1 MYPRASST
9 LCALACAISLGLGS
23 AGALARESRAASPL
37 EREPRVLIVQG
48 QARDWVRRVQG
59 QLSDLPASIETAAA
73 ASQHHV
79 ALTRDELRARL
90 EWLAAQRD
98 AALVASIV
106 QLGTPLGERTQ
117 VAIWFSGS
125 ELLYTRVLAEDWDRL
140 SAADRSGALEL
151 AALSVRS
158 AVRALTLDPAEI
170 EAFVEPELE
179 SPALLGAATPER
191 SDLQPSASAMS
202 SEGVSSAAIS
212 AHAISPEGVS
222 SEQASVAKVSVAAA
236 SADPLADPSVVVRSV
251 MQPSSARVH
260 DSVADTASASDT
272 SAPLELRW
280 SSELGMVGSMQ
291 GEPALGSVAL
301 QAGLGL
307 ASGAWGLSVLGQLGL
322 PTTSS
327 LGPAQV
333 ELQRYALLAEFGY
346 SGWNAGA
353 WQFGP
358 LLRGGLTLTE
368 RETHS
373 DSPALTASDSA
384 WQGSL
389 LLGAGWS
396 SEYRWSERL
405 GFFLRAVVDWQASPA
420 TYAVRTTTDEPV
432 VSAEAWAVQP
442 SVALGG
448 NWHW

>member
-1 MYPRASST
+1 MSPRTSST
-9 LCALACAISLGLGS
+9 LYAVACAVSLGLGAAEAPAS
-23 AGALARESRAASPL
+23 ETRAASAL
-37 EREPRVLIVQG
+37 EGEPHVLIVQG

-59 QLSDLPASIETAAA
+59 QLSDLPASIEAVAAA
-73 ASQHHV
+73 PAQHHV
-79 ALTRDELRARL
+79 ALSRDELRARL

-106 QLGTPLGERTQ
+106 QLDSPMGERTV

-125 ELLYTRVLAEDWDRL
+125 ELFYTRVLAADWEHL

-158 AVRALTLDPAEI
+158 AVRALTLDPEEI
-170 EAFVEPELE
+170 EAFVEPTQE
-179 SPALLGAATPER
+179 SPAAAGAAILER
-191 SDLQPSASAMS
+191 SDLQPPAAATSA
-202 SEGVSSAAIS
+202 EDLAI
-212 AHAISPEGVS
+212 
-222 SEQASVAKVSVAAA
+222 AKGSVAAA
-236 SADPLADPSVVVRSV
+236 AADPLVDPSVVVRSV
-251 MQPSSARVH
+251 VEPSSARVH
-260 DSVADTASASDT
+260 DGVADTASGSDT

-280 SSELGMVGSMQ
+280 NTELGMVGSMQ

-301 QAGLGL
+301 QAGLGF
-307 ASGAWGLSVLGQLGL
+307 ASGAWGLSVLGQLGI

-327 LGPAQV
+327 LGLAQV
-333 ELQRYALLAEFGY
+333 ELQRYALLAELGY
-346 SGWNAGA
+346 SGWSAGD

-358 LLRGGLTLTE
+358 LLRGGVTLTE
-368 RETHS
+368 RQTHS
-373 DSPALTASDSA
+373 DSPALLASDSA

-389 LLGAGWS
+389 LLGGGWS

-405 GFFLRAVVDWQASPA
+405 GFFLRAVLDWQVSPA
-420 TYAVRTTTDEPV
+420 TYTVSSTTDEPV